1 MRTGANLT
9 HLFIY
14 AKAVVN
20 YKVCFSFTLA
30 QVHPTMPCIL
40 LVSYVTNEVV
50 TFVITKANGCNQHG
64 APL

>member
-1 MRTGANLT
+1 MGTGANLT

-20 YKVCFSFTLA
+20 CKVCFSFTLA

-40 LVSYVTNEVV
+40 LVSYVTNEVS
-50 TFVITKANGCNQHG
+50 
-64 APL
+64 LL

>member
-1 MRTGANLT
+1 MGANLT
-9 HLFIY
+9 HLSIY
-14 AKAVVN
+14 ATTEN
-20 YKVCFSFTLA
+20 CNVCFSFTLA